1 MRSPTRSAL
10 YGCIAAM
17 AVMALAAA
25 GSEGLSAS
33 GLLSAPVWRGI
44 PLVAAACVLGVL
56 LTGWI
61 AIGVVD
67 GLFDDIERV
76 RVVALTGRLVAR
88 AAPAVESEELSRMV
102 AALQDRTLQ
111 SDTSWEAGRLTA
123 VLAAIDDPF
132 LAITDAGQI
141 SLINGSAKALLGK
154 GSVGGSLLSVLDRD
168 TVLAALATPT
178 GTASEWTF
186 EHADGR
192 RLVARV
198 AALPD
203 TGGAV
208 LRFSGGVG
216 PSTARDIEHDLRLHD
231 SPPSGGFG
239 DDTPLDCLPSLVF
252 DSETTGLDLRMDRI
266 VSVGGIRLHG
276 RRGFP
281 ATRFEELIDPGIPIP
296 PRATAIHGIGDA
308 MVQGAPSLQQLWPD
322 LRRRW
327 EGVVMIG
334 HNTGFDIAMLREEAR
349 RTGLEWQEPAYLC
362 TLLLAAALWPE
373 QRDLNLEALAARLLI
388 DTHGRHTA
396 LGDALVTADLWA
408 AMIPLLADAD
418 VHTLADARAFS
429 ERAKSVRRLQRAAGW

>member
-17 AVMALAAA
+17 AFMALAAA

-33 GLLSAPVWRGI
+33 GLISGPTWHGI
-44 PLVAAACVLGVL
+44 PIVAAACVLGVL

-61 AIGVVD
+61 AIVVVD

-76 RVVALTGRLVAR
+76 RGVALAGRLVAR
-88 AAPAVESEELSRMV
+88 SAPVVQSEELSRMV
-102 AALQDRTLQ
+102 AALQAGTVHAE
-111 SDTSWEAGRLTA
+111 TSWEAGRLTA
-123 VLAAIDDPF
+123 VLAAIEDPF

-141 SLINGSAKALLGK
+141 SLINGNAKALLGK
-154 GSVGGSLLSVLDRD
+154 VAVGGSLLSVLDRE
-168 TVLAALATPT
+168 TVLAALAAPAE
-178 GTASEWTF
+178 TASEWTF

-192 RLVARV
+192 RLMARV

-208 LRFSGGVG
+208 LRFSGGVVA
-216 PSTARDIEHDLRLHD
+216 PAARDVEHDLRLHD
-231 SPPSGGFG
+231 CPPSGGFE
-239 DDTPLDCLPSLVF
+239 DDTPLDSLPTLVF
-252 DSETTGLDLRMDRI
+252 DSETTGLDVRSDRI
-266 VSVGGIRLHG
+266 VSLGGIRLHG
-276 RRGFP
+276 RRSFP

-296 PRATAIHGIGDA
+296 PRSTAIHGIGDA
-308 MVQGAPSLQQLWPD
+308 MVHGAPSLRQLWPD
-322 LRRRW
+322 LLKRW
-327 EGVVMIG
+327 DGVVMLG
-334 HNTGFDIAMLREEAR
+334 HNTGFDIALLREEAR
-349 RTGLEWQEPAYLC
+349 RTGLAWQEPAYLC

-408 AMIPLLADAD
+408 AMIPLLADAG
-418 VHTLADARAFS
+418 VHTLAEARAFS